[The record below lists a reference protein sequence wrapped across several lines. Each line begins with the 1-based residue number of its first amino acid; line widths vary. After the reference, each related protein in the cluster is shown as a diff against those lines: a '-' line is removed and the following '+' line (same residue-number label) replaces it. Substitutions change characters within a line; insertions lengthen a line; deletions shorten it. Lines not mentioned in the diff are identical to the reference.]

1 MTYKYVK
8 EIQNEKLREIITDIL
23 DKYSKAS
30 LYEDAENII
39 DILLAWYEER
49 MIYNGTKNTFTDIM
63 ISAAYLHNIFNGE
76 KDSWLSI
83 FKPREQFQK
92 MFITSGDEETM
103 KNSEH
108 IFSIVEGQMGVHT
121 PIPSCRPNA
130 DNPVN
135 DFANAIWFNKYV
147 KNKLNLKA

>member
-8 EIQNEKLREIITDIL
+8 EIQNEKLKKLVEDIL
-23 DKYSKAS
+23 NKYSKAS

-39 DILLAWYEER
+39 DILLAWYEHR

-63 ISAAYLHNIFNGE
+63 ITSAYLHNIFNGE
-76 KDSWLSI
+76 KDSWLSV
-83 FKPREQFQK
+83 FKPREVFQK
-92 MFITSGDEETM
+92 MFIETGDEELI

-108 IFSIVEGQMGVHT
+108 IFSIIEGQMGVHM
-121 PIPSCRPNA
+121 PVAACRPNA

-135 DFANAIWFNKYV
+135 DFSNAVWFNQYI
-147 KNKLNLKA
+147 KNKH